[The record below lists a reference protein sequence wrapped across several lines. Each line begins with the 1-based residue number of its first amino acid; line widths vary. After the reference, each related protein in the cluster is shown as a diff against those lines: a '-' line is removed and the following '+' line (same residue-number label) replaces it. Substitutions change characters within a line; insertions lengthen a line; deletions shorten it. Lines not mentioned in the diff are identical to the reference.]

1 MVPTVDRA
9 RYHFL
14 FLTYLCNLLCEYSS
28 DNGRPRRS
36 NRGQGGALAQLASAA
51 DRIRPDLDPDGKVK
65 RSTRKTTTKEISS
78 NVPVNPMAP
87 QEKQRRG
94 VRFKVLFLLI
104 CLCENIKAKGTNSLP
119 VGNDL
124 PLTANVPKPLFKFA
138 IAKSFRPGPTFGF
151 QSRAPVD
158 HAAVTHNG
166 EGQDQLASADER
178 DGDNFGMIHLRPP
191 CAPSFFARTGGRRRR
206 H

>member
-1 MVPTVDRA
+1 M
-9 RYHFL
+9 
-14 FLTYLCNLLCEYSS
+14 
-28 DNGRPRRS
+28 
-36 NRGQGGALAQLASAA
+36 
-51 DRIRPDLDPDGKVK
+51 
-65 RSTRKTTTKEISS
+65 TKEISS
-78 NVPVNPMAP
+78 NVPINPMAP

-124 PLTANVPKPLFKFA
+124 PLTANIPKPLFT
-138 IAKSFRPGPTFGF
+138 IARSSGIGSTFGF
-151 QSRAPVD
+151 QPRGPVD

-166 EGQDQLASADER
+166 EGRDQHASADEM
-178 DGDNFGMIHLRPP
+178 DEDHNGDNFGMIHLLPP
-191 CAPSFFARTGGRRRR
+191 CAPSFFARTGGRHTR